1 MNVWSL
7 TFTVMIVVAAVAGKI
22 VNPGYAFHDQ
32 TTMSGAPVTTLHT
45 PATP

>member
-7 TFTVMIVVAAVAGKI
+7 AFAVMIVTAAVAGKI
-22 VNPGYAFHDQ
+22 VNPGYAFHGPV
-32 TTMSGAPVTTLHT
+32 TLSGAPVTTLHT